1 MSAAR
6 LVKVPDTITDE
17 QAAAVML
24 KGMTVE
30 YLLNR
35 TYQIKAGECVIFWAA
50 AGGVGLLAGQ
60 WGK

>member
-35 TYQIKAGECVIFWAA
+35 TYPVRAGEAVLFWAA
-50 AGGVGLLAGQ
+50 AGGVGLIAGQ
-60 WGK
+60 